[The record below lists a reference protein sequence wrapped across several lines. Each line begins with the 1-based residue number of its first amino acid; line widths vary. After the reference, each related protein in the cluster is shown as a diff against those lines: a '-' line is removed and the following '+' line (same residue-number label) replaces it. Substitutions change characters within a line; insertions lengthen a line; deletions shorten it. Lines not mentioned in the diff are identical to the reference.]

1 VRQKQESV
9 SNKIPDSACEIM
21 NKVVKPDKLCYNGSM
36 NQTYILQKTNDKG
49 YRRFCAKVLGDRGGT
64 TNSLRNALTWDNFAN
79 AETFRI
85 INNLTQFN
93 VVLSDGTDDEQAE
106 VQAYWAAKN
115 GK

>member
-1 VRQKQESV
+1 MRQKGESV

-21 NKVVKPDKLCYNGSM
+21 NKVAKPDELCYNGSM
-36 NQTYILQKTNDKG
+36 NQTYVLQKTNDKG

-64 TNSLRNALTWDNFAN
+64 TNTLRNALTWDSIAN

-85 INNLTQFN
+85 INSLTQFE
-93 VVLSDGTDDEQAE
+93 VVLSDGTDDEQTE